1 MESDAELLAQV
12 KEGDDAAFAALYER
26 FADRVHRYAL
36 TVLRDRHLAEEVTQ
50 ETMLAVWRG
59 AKGYAGR
66 SMVSTWIFGI
76 ARNQAHRLIEREE
89 RAWRTMEGSAILPDP
104 AEAAGREEA
113 VLGALASLPVEQR
126 EAVFLTFYEGL
137 SYPEISRLLGVP
149 TGTVKSRMYH
159 ARRKLA
165 EALR

>member
-1 MESDAELLAQV
+1 MESDAELLARV
-12 KEGDDAAFAALYER
+12 GEGDDAAFATLYGR

-59 AKGYAGR
+59 AKGYEGR
-66 SMVSTWIFGI
+66 SKVSTWIFGI
-76 ARNQAHRLIEREE
+76 ARNQAHRLLEREI
-89 RAWRTMEGSAILPDP
+89 RSRRRVEGPASLPDP
-104 AEAAGREEA
+104 AETVGREEA
-113 VLGALASLPVEQR
+113 VLTALSSLPEPQR
-126 EAVFLTFYEGL
+126 EVVFLTFYEGL
-137 SYPEISRLLGVP
+137 SYPEISELLGVP
-149 TGTVKSRMYH
+149 QGTVKSRMYH